1 MCPACLTTIALVS
14 AGAATTGG
22 VTALAMR
29 KLHVLLSSRRR
40 FAPAHSV
47 SR

>member
-1 MCPACLTTIALVS
+1 MTTIALVS

-29 KLHVLLSSRRR
+29 KLHLLLSRRR
-40 FAPAHSV
+40 FATAHAV
-47 SR
+47 PR

>member
-1 MCPACLTTIALVS
+1 MCPACMTTIALVS

-40 FAPAHSV
+40 FTAAHAV

>member
-1 MCPACLTTIALVS
+1 MTTIALVS

-29 KLHVLLSSRRR
+29 KLHVLLSRRR
-40 FAPAHSV
+40 FTTAHAV

>member
-1 MCPACLTTIALVS
+1 MCPACMTTIALVS

-29 KLHVLLSSRRR
+29 KLHVLLSRRR
-40 FAPAHSV
+40 FTTAHAV